1 MEITFVKKLFFRKV
15 SKAASEADV
24 RMISTMQQF
33 EFFRKL
39 LGICGEA
46 SVMDTIFN
54 KV

>member
-24 RMISTMQQF
+24 RMISTTQQF
-33 EFFRKL
+33 ELLRNL
-39 LGICGEA
+39 LGICGKA

-54 KV
+54 EV